1 MTDDGMLGIAM
12 VVAMLIGMVFT
23 VGLCVRVIMWLLS
36 GVLVVW
42 HVLAQG

>member
-1 MTDDGMLGIAM
+1 MTDDRMPGIAI
-12 VVAMLIGMVFT
+12 VVVMLIGMVFT

-36 GVLVVW
+36 GGLVAW